1 MKSLNARFMLAG
13 VVFLVVMLAVNIFFL
28 HGLIREGME
37 EEFDRNLEKRARAL
51 AALVEF
57 DDEGLQFEW
66 EHSPELV
73 KAGAVPRW
81 FQVRDLRGNLLVH
94 SAEFSSSALSDSPIL
109 PPEHTGPPYA
119 VMMPDGRDGRA
130 LTLGFTPKVDD
141 EGEGAPPILVLTVAE
156 PTDEMDVSLGEIRNR
171 LLLLAIFAV
180 VVGVSITSL
189 TITRLMKPLSRLEM
203 ALHSLDPTKPGCRV
217 DIGGVPSELK
227 PLIDQLNALLAR
239 VDDTLRREQEFTA
252 GAAHEL
258 RTPLAGIRGKLEVA
272 LSRERTPEQHREFA
286 QSCLD
291 ISVQMQAIVENL
303 LTLARSGNSG
313 DAPEP
318 VDLREALRAAWKPF
332 AERAEQRGVQVDWE
346 FGGEGM
352 LNTRRNALHVIATN
366 LFENAANYVNEGGRI
381 EISAEAGPDGLR
393 LEVANTGCTLDPN
406 QVERVFEPFWRADE
420 VRTGGQAHAGLGLA
434 ICRRLAKA
442 AGGEIS
448 VQVIKDR
455 FVATLTLRV

>member
-1 MKSLNARFMLAG
+1 MNSLKARLTIGAVLAS
-13 VVFLVVMLAVNIFFL
+13 LAVVAL
-28 HGLIREGME
+28 CGGLLYGLVEDDLE
-37 EEFDRNLEKRARAL
+37 DEFDRNLLERARAQT
-51 AALVEF
+51 ALVEF
-57 DDEGLQFEW
+57 DEEGLQFEW
-66 EHSPELV
+66 EHSPQII
-73 KAGAVPRW
+73 KAGALPKY
-81 FQVRDLRGNLLVH
+81 FQVRDLKGNMLAH
-94 SAEFSSSALSDSPIL
+94 SKDWPDKQADIPRID
-109 PPEHTGPPYA
+109 YA
-119 VMMPDGRDGRA
+119 DEDNEDGDVRIDGRPARA
-130 LTLGFTPKVDD
+130 VALRFTPKLDD
-141 EGEGAPPILVLTVAE
+141 EAGQQPPTLLLVVAE
-156 PTDEMDVSLGEIRNR
+156 RTKSVDETLARFRMLLGLAALVGVAFSV
-171 LLLLAIFAV
+171 LLL
-180 VVGVSITSL
+180 
-189 TITRLMKPLSRLEM
+189 RLILWR
-203 ALHSLDPTKPGCRV
+203 
-217 DIGGVPSELK
+217 ELK
-227 PLIDQLNALLAR
+227 PLEQLAGKIAAVDESSLGREIAIERAPTELKPVVAQLNALLAR

-303 LTLARSGNSG
+303 LTLARSGNST

-406 QVERVFEPFWRADE
+406 QAQRVFEPFWRADE

>member
-1 MKSLNARFMLAG
+1 MNSLKARLTIGAVLAS
-13 VVFLVVMLAVNIFFL
+13 LAVVAL
-28 HGLIREGME
+28 CGGLLYGLVEDDLE
-37 EEFDRNLEKRARAL
+37 DEFDRNLLERARAQT
-51 AALVEF
+51 ALVEF
-57 DDEGLQFEW
+57 DEDGLQFEW
-66 EHSPELV
+66 EHSPQII
-73 KAGAVPRW
+73 KAGALPKY
-81 FQVRDLRGNLLVH
+81 FQVRDLKGNLLAH
-94 SAEFSSSALSDSPIL
+94 SKDWPDKKIDIPSIDRDEDFEDDDVSIDGKPARAVAL
-109 PPEHTGPPYA
+109 
-119 VMMPDGRDGRA
+119 R
-130 LTLGFTPKVDD
+130 FTPKLDD
-141 EGEGAPPILVLTVAE
+141 EADEKPPTLLLVVAE
-156 PTDEMDVSLGEIRNR
+156 RTKSVDETLARFRMLLGLAALVGVAFSVLLLRLILWRELKPLNQLAGKIAAVDESSLGREI
-171 LLLLAIFAV
+171 AIERA
-180 VVGVSITSL
+180 
-189 TITRLMKPLSRLEM
+189 
-203 ALHSLDPTKPGCRV
+203 
-217 DIGGVPSELK
+217 PSELK
-227 PLIDQLNALLAR
+227 PVVAQLNALLAR

-318 VDLREALRAAWKPF
+318 VDLRQALRAAWKPF

-442 AGGEIS
+442 AGGEIA

-455 FVATLTLRV
+455 FVATLTLRA

>member
-1 MKSLNARFMLAG
+1 MNSLKARLTIGAVLAS
-13 VVFLVVMLAVNIFFL
+13 LAVVAL
-28 HGLIREGME
+28 CGALLYELVE
-37 EEFDRNLEKRARAL
+37 DDLEDEFDRNLLERARAQT
-51 AALVEF
+51 ALVEF
-57 DDEGLQFEW
+57 DEEGLQFEW
-66 EHSPELV
+66 EHSPQII
-73 KAGAVPRW
+73 KAGALPKY
-81 FQVRDLRGNLLVH
+81 FQVRDLKGDLLAH
-94 SAEFSSSALSDSPIL
+94 SKDWPDKKIDLPRIDRDEDFEDDDVSIDGKPARAVAL
-109 PPEHTGPPYA
+109 
-119 VMMPDGRDGRA
+119 R
-130 LTLGFTPKVDD
+130 FTPKLDD
-141 EGEGAPPILVLTVAE
+141 EAEEKPPALLLIVAE
-156 PTDEMDVSLGEIRNR
+156 RTKSVDETLARFRMLLGLAALVGVGFSV
-171 LLLLAIFAV
+171 LLL
-180 VVGVSITSL
+180 
-189 TITRLMKPLSRLEM
+189 RLILWR
-203 ALHSLDPTKPGCRV
+203 
-217 DIGGVPSELK
+217 ELK
-227 PLIDQLNALLAR
+227 PLEQLAGKIAAVDESSLGREIAIERAPSELRPVVAQLNALLAR

-303 LTLARSGNSG
+303 LTLARSGSSS

-352 LNTRRNALHVIATN
+352 HSTRRNALHVIATN
-366 LFENAANYVNEGGRI
+366 LFENAANYVNDGGRI

-420 VRTGGQAHAGLGLA
+420 VRTGGQTHAGLGLA

-455 FVATLTLRV
+455 FVATLTLRA